1 MTRGMEW
8 TWMFKDD
15 VGYYQNKVVRIDN
28 VDFVLSTLWSHMPPE
43 DEYVV
48 LQRLNDFY
56 QTMYDG
62 HHIRVEDYN
71 RMHQH
76 CLDFIKKS
84 VAESTAEHIVVVT
97 HHLPS
102 MLVVADR
109 HRGSGLNSA
118 FTTELGDFIADSRI
132 DAWIYGH
139 SHTNVDAVIGNTKI
153 VSNQMGYVFHNEHL
167 TNGFELDKFIEV

>member
-48 LQRLNDFY
+48 LKRLNDFY

-62 HHIRVEDYN
+62 HHIRVDIYILKF
-71 RMHQH
+71 R
-76 CLDFIKKS
+76 LKKEMRS
-84 VAESTAEHIVVVT
+84 KVNN
-97 HHLPS
+97 HLPC
-102 MLVVADR
+102 
-109 HRGSGLNSA
+109 
-118 FTTELGDFIADSRI
+118 
-132 DAWIYGH
+132 
-139 SHTNVDAVIGNTKI
+139 
-153 VSNQMGYVFHNEHL
+153 
-167 TNGFELDKFIEV
+167 